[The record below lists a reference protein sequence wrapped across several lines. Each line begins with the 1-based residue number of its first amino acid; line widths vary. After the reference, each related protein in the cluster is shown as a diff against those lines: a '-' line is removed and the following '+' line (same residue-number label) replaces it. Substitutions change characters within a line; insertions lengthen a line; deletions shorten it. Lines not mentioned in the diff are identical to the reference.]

1 MASRAPYVVPA
12 LKKHTAT
19 VIMAHGLG
27 DRFVNNVQA
36 VINNPANLPPFS
48 GAGWYDPI

>member
-1 MASRAPYVVPA
+1 MATRAPFVVPA

-27 DRFVNNVQA
+27 DRF
-36 VINNPANLPPFS
+36 
-48 GAGWYDPI
+48 GAYACKVVLLS